1 MLHKHTIPSH
11 IKPPFSKQHNSR
23 YISILVVLPL
33 QLSVTSLGL
42 SSRLQTET
50 LELLTISDAKS
61 LNRCK
66 IFYSLPLDIRKQDT
80 VRSKYDHDVFHGAQI
95 LYVSWLTRSFEI
107 LIPLKRNVEES

>member
-42 SSRLQTET
+42 SSRLQTKT
-50 LELLTISDAKS
+50 
-61 LNRCK
+61 RYK

-80 VRSKYDHDVFHGAQI
+80 VRSKYDHDVFNGAQI

-107 LIPLKRNVEES
+107 LISLSEMLKNPES